1 MCVGVVCDVGMEM
14 DVLPKL
20 HDRLWLL
27 VATTHTPPPQV
38 NEAFA
43 AQYLAVEGSGTG
55 QSQDQRQWWSHC
67 LGSSTSGLWVW
78 HNCTPG
84 ARDEEKK
91 CKVFHWIS
99 LHRRGTRHSHL
110 MCTDGRHHLE
120 NIICM
125 HGTSY

>member
-1 MCVGVVCDVGMEM
+1 MGVVCDVGMEM

-43 AQYLAVEGSGTG
+43 AQYLAVEKDLG
-55 QSQDQRQWWSHC
+55 QDQCQWWSHC
-67 LGSSTSGLWVW
+67 LGSSTSGLWVT

-120 NIICM
+120 NII
-125 HGTSY
+125 